1 MNRGMRRGA
10 IFSFL
15 IHAALI
21 AAAIIVLPVPKLD
34 QATDDAVS
42 VDLVGP
48 SAPQQANAP
57 GKVAAPANTPTV
69 NAANLAEKQPTPKPI
84 VAPPPPPPPPPPAP
98 EQKAIPQPPA
108 PAPPPPPP
116 VETPSVAPTPPP
128 PPPQPPQKTTSTVVQ
143 PKLPLP
149 PIPQPPAPAQSP
161 THQQN
166 VTKNPAPLSQ
176 SVLNTLLKLQA
187 LQKQDKAPTAHYN
200 PDQGGAPNGGGSN
213 KSTSNSRLSGANR
226 DGIAAHVKQCFTI
239 DAGAPGLSTF
249 SVLLKVTT
257 DATGTV
263 RAAEVAPQSMG
274 QMSDPVY
281 AAYANRAVNAVMN
294 YQCATLP
301 LPASMMGQNQTF
313 IFQFNPNP

>member
-1 MNRGMRRGA
+1 MRRGA
-10 IFSFL
+10 IISFG
-15 IHAALI
+15 IHALII
-21 AAAIIVLPVPKLD
+21 AAAIIALPVQKLD
-34 QATDDAVS
+34 QAQDAEVS

-48 SAPQQANAP
+48 SAPQEAHQAN
-57 GKVAAPANTPTV
+57 KVPAPANTPTV
-69 NAANLAEKQPTPKPI
+69 NNSNLAEKQPKPQPI

-98 EQKAIPQPPA
+98 EQKPVLPQPPA

-116 VETPSVAPTPPP
+116 VESPDAAPTPPP

-149 PIPQPPAPAQSP
+149 PVPQPPAPAQSP

-176 SVLNTLLKLQA
+176 SVLNTLEKLEA
-187 LQKQDKAPTAHYN
+187 LQKQTTAPTAHYN

-213 KSTSNSRLSGANR
+213 QSTANSRLSGADRNAI
-226 DGIAAHVKQCFTI
+226 GNHVRPCWGI
-239 DAGAPGLSTF
+239 DAGAPGVAGF
-249 SVLLKVTT
+249 SVNLMVTT

-263 RAAEVAPQSMG
+263 RDAEVAPQDQGKMG
-274 QMSDPVY
+274 DPIF
-281 AAYANRAVNAVMN
+281 AAYAQRAVDAVMN

-301 LPASMMGQNQTF
+301 LPSYMLGQTQKF
-313 IFQFNPNP
+313 LFNFSP

>member
-10 IFSFL
+10 IISFL
-15 IHAALI
+15 IHALII
-21 AAAIIVLPVPKLD
+21 AAAIIALPVAKLD
-34 QATDDAVS
+34 QAQDDEVS
-42 VDLVGP
+42 LDLVGP

-57 GKVAAPANTPTV
+57 GKVAAPADTPTV
-69 NAANLAEKQPTPKPI
+69 NAANLAEKQPKPQPI

-98 EQKAIPQPPA
+98 EQKPAIPQPPA

-116 VETPSVAPTPPP
+116 VQTPSIAPTPPP
-128 PPPQPPQKTTSTVVQ
+128 PPPQPPQKTSSTVVQ

-149 PIPQPPAPAQSP
+149 PVPQPPAPAQSP
-161 THQQN
+161 THQQH

-187 LQKQDKAPTAHYN
+187 LQKQTAPPTAHYN

-213 KSTSNSRLSGANR
+213 KSTANSRLSGADRNAI
-226 DGIAAHVKQCFTI
+226 GAHVRQCWDY
-239 DAGAPGLSTF
+239 DAGAPGVNKF
-249 SVLLKVTT
+249 SVPLLVTT

-263 RAAEVAPQSMG
+263 RDAQVAPQALG

-281 AAYANRAVNAVMN
+281 AAFANRAVDAVMN

-301 LPASMMGQNQTF
+301 LPSYMMGQNQTF
-313 IFQFNPNP
+313 TFNFSP